1 MKKAIA
7 LLYLFSGLAY
17 GQRDFPAL
25 SGETLSGESIEV
37 PADLMGKKS
46 IIGLAYS
53 KKADEDLRTW
63 FEPAYTK
70 FIDPP
75 KVSFLPEDPFEGN
88 IYFIPMLQGLAKTVG
103 GKIEKELKKGIDPK
117 LHKYILMFRGSVKE
131 YKDELEMTSSSTPYF
146 FVLDEQGKIL
156 YKTDGPYS
164 DEKLEEI
171 ESYLE

>member
-1 MKKAIA
+1 MT
-7 LLYLFSGLAY
+7 FSQGS
-17 GQRDFPAL
+17 FPDL
-25 SGETLSGESIEV
+25 EGESLEGVTVKV
-37 PADLMGKKS
+37 PENLIGKKS
-46 IIGLAYS
+46 VLGLAFS

-103 GKIEKELKKGIDPK
+103 GKIEKELKEGIDPK
-117 LHKYILMFRGSVKE
+117 LHKHVIMYRGSVKD
-131 YKDELEMTSSSTPYF
+131 YKDELDMKSSSTPYF
-146 FVLDEQGKIL
+146 FVLDEEGNIL
-156 YKTDGPYS
+156 YRTEGAYS
-164 DEKLEEI
+164 DEKMEQI